1 MIRLNRRI
9 ESISRIIRN
18 NSNISANPRRKV
30 KIVEVGPRD
39 GLQNEP
45 STLLSCGQKITFI
58 QKLIEAGCE
67 FIECGSFVS
76 PKWVPAMADSKDV
89 LIGLNRWR
97 NESKNDNVRNTVF
110 SVLTPNLRGFQDAQ
124 DAGGV
129 DEVAIFGA
137 ASETFSQKNI
147 GCSIE
152 ESLVRFQQV
161 VYAAKEQNIPIRGY
175 ISCTLGCPYEKHV
188 DPSKVSE
195 VADKFMEMGCH
206 EISLGDTIGVGTPL
220 ATIQMITNVKVRTM
234 TSTIHYHIHS
244 ILYAS

>member
-9 ESISRIIRN
+9 ESIFPIIRK
-18 NSNISANPRRKV
+18 NSNIPANRQRIV

-39 GLQNEP
+39 GLQNES
-45 STLLSCGQKITFI
+45 STFLSSGQKVTFI
-58 QKLIEAGCE
+58 QKLVEAGCK

-76 PKWVPAMADSKDV
+76 PKWIPAMANSKDV
-89 LIGLNRWR
+89 LRGLNQWR
-97 NESKNDNVRNTVF
+97 KESKNDNVRNSVF
-110 SVLTPNLRGFQDAQ
+110 SVLTPNLRGFQDAI

-152 ESLVRFQQV
+152 ESLARFQQV
-161 VYAAKEQNIPIRGY
+161 IYAAKEQNIPIRGY
-175 ISCTLGCPYEKHV
+175 ISCTLGCPYEKNV
-188 DPSKVSE
+188 DPSKVAE

-206 EISLGDTIGVGTPL
+206 EVSLGDTIGKGTPL
-220 ATIQMITNVKVRTM
+220 ATIRMITDVKVRAV
-234 TSTIHYHIHS
+234 TSTTHYHIQCIS
-244 ILYAS
+244 